1 VCYLEYVSAVFLALP
16 ALAGYGVLE
25 DVNTMSSKTPG
36 GITMPPPDAP
46 TLPLEGQSGL
56 AGLKGALLRK
66 DPQFFSLL
74 RDRTLAARTCE
85 EVLLLSSLRKRA
97 AQRGLVPQQQ
107 TLRIALIG
115 GYTLYPLN
123 ELIDHFLA
131 ASRFPVSYRAEFL
144 LGDYDNYTSEVIDE
158 SSRLYDFKPEVI
170 IFLPSH
176 RRCQYSGHLLDARE
190 KQEAEGKNTAGQI
203 LELCRLAN
211 SRTGAEIILAN
222 FPLPGRFDPG
232 PYRTRTLGSEWS
244 FRKLVNLELGLN
256 APAYVHIC
264 DTEFLS
270 ARRGTLESWDA
281 RGWFETK
288 QPYGPDMQVDVARES
303 AHLIFSLR
311 GGPKKVVVL
320 DLDNTLWGGVIGDD
334 GLDGIEIGD
343 TSPRGE
349 AFKAFQQYLLSL
361 THRGILLAVCSK
373 NDHDKAV
380 EPFEKHP
387 EMVLRMKDLVAFKAN
402 WQPKSENIRQIAVD
416 LNLGLDSLVF
426 IDDNPAE
433 IEIVKQFVP
442 EVETVLLSA
451 DPSEYVG
458 ALQDARY
465 FEPKSVTAE
474 DLERVGQY
482 QQEVH
487 RQELLATVTDMDAY
501 LESLGMEAVIRE
513 FRAVDVPRIS
523 QLINKSNQ
531 FNLTTRR
538 RTEAQV
544 QAIMADPA
552 YFGFTVR
559 LADRFGDHGL
569 ISVVVGKV
577 TGDEAEVD
585 TWLMSCRVLKR
596 QVEEAVLN
604 ELVRLAT
611 LRNCSRLRGVYL
623 PSAKNG
629 MVRDHYAALGF
640 SPTLTSEARLEF
652 ELDTRL
658 YTAKPTRIRI
668 AEKSYDTK

>member
-1 VCYLEYVSAVFLALP
+1 
-16 ALAGYGVLE
+16 
-25 DVNTMSSKTPG
+25 
-36 GITMPPPDAP
+36 MP
-46 TLPLEGQSGL
+46 E
-56 AGLKGALLRK
+56 
-66 DPQFFSLL
+66 
-74 RDRTLAARTCE
+74 
-85 EVLLLSSLRKRA
+85 
-97 AQRGLVPQQQ
+97 QQ
-107 TLRIALIG
+107 TLRIAILG

-123 ELIDHFLA
+123 ELVDHYLSA
-131 ASRFPVSYRAEFL
+131 ARFPLSYRAEFL
-144 LGDYDNYTSEVIDE
+144 LGDYDNYISEIIDE

-170 IFLPSH
+170 LFLPSH
-176 RRCQYSGHLLDARE
+176 RRCQYSGHLLDPRE
-190 KQEAEGKNTAGQI
+190 KQEAEGKQTAGQI

-232 PYRTRTLGSEWS
+232 SYRTRTLGSDWS

-256 APAYVHIC
+256 APAYVHLA
-264 DTEFLS
+264 DAEFLS
-270 ARRGTLESWDA
+270 ARRGTLESSDA
-281 RGWFETK
+281 RGWLESK
-288 QPYGPDMQVDVARES
+288 QPYAPDMLVDVAREC
-303 AHLIFSLR
+303 AHLVTSLR
-311 GGPKKVVVL
+311 SGTKKVAVL

-373 NDHDKAV
+373 NDREKAV

-387 EMVLRMKDLVAFKAN
+387 EMVLRMKDIVAFKAN
-402 WQPKSENIRQIAVD
+402 WQPKSENIRQIAAD

-433 IEIVKQFVP
+433 IEIVRQFVP
-442 EVETVLLSA
+442 EVETVLLSE

-458 ALQDARY
+458 ALQDSRY

-482 QQEVH
+482 RQEAQ

-501 LESLGMEAVIRE
+501 LESLGMEAAIRE
-513 FRAVDVPRIS
+513 FRPVDVPRIS

-531 FNLTTRR
+531 FNLTTER

-544 QAIMADPA
+544 QAVMADPA

-577 TGDEAEVD
+577 AGDEAEID

-596 QVEEAVLN
+596 QVEELVLN
-604 ELVRLAT
+604 EVVRLAL
-611 LRNCSRLRGVYL
+611 LRNCCRIRGVYL
-623 PSAKNG
+623 PTAKNG
-629 MVRDHYAALGF
+629 MVRDHYPGMGF
-640 SPTLTSEARLEF
+640 TPSLTSNTRLEF
-652 ELDTRL
+652 ELDPRL
-658 YTAKPTRIRI
+658 YTARPTRIRI